1 MTATPTEAFNAREL
15 APRVESSLR
24 IADRVYGR
32 HRGYTRIRG
41 ALSNLGHAV
50 ARSTIANILREHGI
64 EPASIVK
71 AVRDLTDLVTA
82 QALAER
88 KAEYRATA
96 PLDMPREELA
106 RLIKH
111 LEKQMRSAAESM
123 EFEKAAVIRD
133 QIFEFRRTLADM
145 DDLPPWQRVRA
156 MSGET
161 EVEL

>member
-1 MTATPTEAFNAREL
+1 
-15 APRVESSLR
+15 
-24 IADRVYGR
+24 
-32 HRGYTRIRG
+32 
-41 ALSNLGHAV
+41 
-50 ARSTIANILREHGI
+50 
-64 EPASIVK
+64 
-71 AVRDLTDLVTA
+71 
-82 QALAER
+82 
-88 KAEYRATA
+88 
-96 PLDMPREELA
+96 
-106 RLIKH
+106 LIKH

>member
-1 MTATPTEAFNAREL
+1 M
-15 APRVESSLR
+15 
-24 IADRVYGR
+24 
-32 HRGYTRIRG
+32 
-41 ALSNLGHAV
+41 
-50 ARSTIANILREHGI
+50 
-64 EPASIVK
+64 
-71 AVRDLTDLVTA
+71 RDLTDLVTA